1 MVGHCHPAV
10 VEAVSAQLAT
20 LNTNSRYLQQSSV
33 ELAERLLSTLPE
45 RFERVL
51 LVNSG
56 SEANDLAWRIARH
69 ATGNAGG
76 IATRFAYHG
85 ITEAAFAFSPEGW
98 GAAAAPGFMRLVE
111 PPPTTASGVGAA
123 VHSLAEADVGVAAML
138 VDGVFTSDG
147 IRGPAHAWTRRLP
160 PRPTPEGASTSRTRC
175 RRATDEPGTPCG
187 ASWPETCPPT
197 W

>member
-1 MVGHCHPAV
+1 MGHSHPAV

-20 LNTNSRYLQQSSV
+20 LNTNSRYLQQGSV
-33 ELAERLLSTLPE
+33 ELAERLLATLPE

-98 GAAAAPGFMRLVE
+98 GAAAAP
-111 PPPTTASGVGAA
+111 ASC
-123 VHSLAEADVGVAAML
+123 
-138 VDGVFTSDG
+138 
-147 IRGPAHAWTRRLP
+147 AWSSRP
-160 PRPTPEGASTSRTRC
+160 PRGHGGRGGRPAV
-175 RRATDEPGTPCG
+175 
-187 ASWPETCPPT
+187 
-197 W
+197 